1 IAAFRQ
7 KRTKSSRIK
16 IPLARGLKQGERLPD
31 SAPPS
36 LTSAASRADSRPP
49 HKLSL
54 LLSLTLS
61 IPGNTPTQPGIPTMA
76 SGAPEVESV
85 AKAGKLS
92 ELYAQIAETEKMIKA
107 QQRQLDIMDSPLNS
121 GIADS
126 GPAAM
131 SSAASNVPDIVNEQ
145 SEPKPVF
152 TDIQSTSNGLLRQAE
167 SLEMSWI
174 DLATGLAVLS
184 FTALVLFWYRK
195 IRTGHPGQLI
205 VPGAHQDN
213 GSKRILAIAKTSAPN
228 IEQTIKTPAYAEQKT
243 QSIFSPEYE
252 MLEEADIYL
261 RFGHDKLAE
270 EAMSEAIKINP
281 SNPQAYLALL
291 RLYLSRKDSAAFLA
305 LARQLKSLGDD
316 NILAKVT
323 EMGRN
328 LDPANTLYS

>member
-1 IAAFRQ
+1 
-7 KRTKSSRIK
+7 
-16 IPLARGLKQGERLPD
+16 
-31 SAPPS
+31 
-36 LTSAASRADSRPP
+36 
-49 HKLSL
+49 
-54 LLSLTLS
+54 
-61 IPGNTPTQPGIPTMA
+61 
-76 SGAPEVESV
+76 
-85 AKAGKLS
+85 
-92 ELYAQIAETEKMIKA
+92 
-107 QQRQLDIMDSPLNS
+107 
-121 GIADS
+121 
-126 GPAAM
+126 
-131 SSAASNVPDIVNEQ
+131 
-145 SEPKPVF
+145 
-152 TDIQSTSNGLLRQAE
+152 LRQAE

-270 EAMSEAIKINP
+270 EALSEAIKINP

-316 NILAKVT
+316 NIWAKVT